1 AAEYFGI
8 VPDIGTYAKSMGNG
22 YPSAAI
28 GGRQEVMSAW
38 AEGGVMQA
46 GTYSGNSIGAAAT
59 VATIGE
65 LSTGAPYAQIDKVGN
80 ALMTG
85 LAKICADHS
94 EPASIIGI
102 PSMFSVFFSDG
113 ELKEYRDTASHDE
126 DLYTEVV
133 MGMINRGVMPVDDAK
148 EPWFISSAHTDEDVA
163 ETLTAFEDALVEAR
177 G

>member
-1 AAEYFGI
+1 
-8 VPDIGTYAKSMGNG
+8 
-22 YPSAAI
+22 
-28 GGRQEVMSAW
+28 
-38 AEGGVMQA
+38 
-46 GTYSGNSIGAAAT
+46 

-65 LSTGAPYAQIDKVGN
+65 LSTGAPYAQIDKVGG

-113 ELKEYRDTASHDE
+113 ELKEYRDTANHDE
-126 DLYTEVV
+126 DLYEAVV
-133 MGMINRGVMPVDDAK
+133 LGMINRGVMPCDDAK

-163 ETLTAFEDALVEAR
+163 ETLTAFEDALVDAK